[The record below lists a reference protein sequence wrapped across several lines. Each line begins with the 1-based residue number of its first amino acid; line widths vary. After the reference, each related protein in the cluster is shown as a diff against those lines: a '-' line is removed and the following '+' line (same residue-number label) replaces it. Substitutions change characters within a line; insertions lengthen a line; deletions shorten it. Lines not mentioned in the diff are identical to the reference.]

1 MRRVPRSHVLDG
13 MLDLKGYGHLL
24 IDGAWMTIGAGLLS
38 FAVSIA
44 IGLIAAA
51 AKLSKT
57 RAARITADTYTT
69 VIRGVPPLVLLLLVY
84 FGGTVLLQK
93 IWQWFGDDE
102 YVEVNAFFAGIFTIG
117 FVHGAFTAEV
127 FRGAIQA
134 VPKGQLEAARACGMS
149 RWLVTRRILLPQMWR
164 FAIPGLG
171 NVWLVLLKA
180 TSLMS
185 VVGLDELTR
194 KAYVAA
200 GATKLYFA
208 FFLCAALIYLL
219 FTILSMALLQPLE
232 RYANRGVR
240 RAV

>member
-1 MRRVPRSHVLDG
+1 MF
-13 MLDLKGYGHLL
+13 DLKGYGHLL
-24 IDGAWMTIGAGLLS
+24 IDGAWMTIVAGLLAL
-38 FAVSIA
+38 AVA
-44 IGLIAAA
+44 IVLGLVAAA
-51 AKLSKT
+51 AKISGS
-57 RAARITADTYTT
+57 RAARVIADTYTT
-69 VIRGVPPLVLLLLVY
+69 VIRGVPELVLLLLVF

-93 IWQWFGDDE
+93 LFQLFGDE
-102 YVEVNAFFAGIFTIG
+102 SYVEVNAFFAGVGTIG
-117 FVHGAFTAEV
+117 FVYGAFATEV

-134 VPKGQLEAARACGMS
+134 VPTGQLEAARACGMN
-149 RWLVTRRILLPQMWR
+149 RWLVMRRILLPQMWR

-208 FFLCAALIYLL
+208 FFVMAALIYLL
-219 FTILSMALLQPLE
+219 LTIISMLLLQYIE
-232 RYANRGVR
+232 GYANRGVR
-240 RAV
+240 RGV

>member
-1 MRRVPRSHVLDG
+1 MF
-13 MLDLKGYGHLL
+13 DLKGYGHLL

-38 FAVSIA
+38 FAVA
-44 IGLIAAA
+44 IVVGLIAAG
-51 AKLSKT
+51 AKLSKSA
-57 RAARITADTYTT
+57 AARIVAETYTT
-69 VIRGVPPLVLLLLVY
+69 VIRGVPELVLLLLVY

-117 FVHGAFTAEV
+117 FVYGAFTTEV
-127 FRGAIQA
+127 FRGAIEA
-134 VPKGQLEAARACGMS
+134 VPKGQLEAGRACGMG
-149 RWLVTRRILLPQMWR
+149 RWLVVRRILLPQMWR
-164 FAIPGLG
+164 FAMPGLG

-194 KAYVAA
+194 KAYIAA

-208 FFLCAALIYLL
+208 FYVTAALIYLL
-219 FTILSMALLQPLE
+219 FTTISMLLLQPLE
-232 RYANRGVR
+232 RIANRGVR

>member
-1 MRRVPRSHVLDG
+1 

-24 IDGAWMTIGAGLLS
+24 IDGAWMTIVTGLLS
-38 FAVSIA
+38 LAVA
-44 IGLIAAA
+44 IFLGLIAAA
-51 AKLSKT
+51 AKISKS
-57 RAARITADTYTT
+57 RLARVIADAYTT
-69 VIRGVPPLVLLLLVY
+69 VIRGVPELVLLLLVF
-84 FGGTVLLQK
+84 FGGSVLLQRLF
-93 IWQWFGDDE
+93 QLFGDDS
-102 YVEVNAFFAGIFTIG
+102 YVEVNAFFAGVGTIG
-117 FVHGAFTAEV
+117 FVYGAFATEV

-134 VPKGQLEAARACGMS
+134 VPPGQLEAARACGMS
-149 RWLVTRRILLPQMWR
+149 RWLVLRRILLPQMWR

-185 VVGLDELTR
+185 VIGLDELTR

-208 FFLCAALIYLL
+208 FFVMAALVYLL
-219 FTILSMALLQPLE
+219 LTIISMLLLQRIE

-240 RAV
+240 QAV

>member
-1 MRRVPRSHVLDG
+1 

-24 IDGAWMTIGAGLLS
+24 IDGAWMTIVTGLLS
-38 FAVSIA
+38 LAVA
-44 IGLIAAA
+44 IFLGLIAAA
-51 AKLSKT
+51 AKISKS
-57 RAARITADTYTT
+57 RLARVIADAYTT
-69 VIRGVPPLVLLLLVY
+69 VIRGVPELVLLLLVF
-84 FGGTVLLQK
+84 FGGSVLLQRLF
-93 IWQWFGDDE
+93 QLFGDDS
-102 YVEVNAFFAGIFTIG
+102 YVEVNAFFAGVGTIG
-117 FVHGAFTAEV
+117 FVYGAFATEV

-134 VPKGQLEAARACGMS
+134 VPPGQLEAARACGMS
-149 RWLVTRRILLPQMWR
+149 RWLVVRRILLPQMWR

-185 VVGLDELTR
+185 VIGLDELTR

-208 FFLCAALIYLL
+208 FFVMAALVYLL
-219 FTILSMALLQPLE
+219 LTIISMLLLQRIE

-240 RAV
+240 QAV